1 MSLTEQ
7 QRDAIAE
14 EYSEQI
20 SCLETFA
27 LEGIFQNYVAG
38 FEFYCE
44 EEGRPPRMPEP
55 DIVRVHVL
63 RCILGSRKDAEI
75 RFH

>member
-7 QRDAIAE
+7 ERDAIVE
-14 EYSEQI
+14 EYSEQFG
-20 SCLETFA
+20 CLETFA
-27 LEGIFQNYVAG
+27 LEGIFTSYVAG

-44 EEGRPPRMPEP
+44 QGQSPAMPEP
-55 DIVRVHVL
+55 DIVKVHVL

>member
-27 LEGIFQNYVAG
+27 LEGIFTSYVAG

-44 EEGRPPRMPEP
+44 QGHSPSMPES